1 MIKAPCAPLGSAR
14 TRLTR
19 AVLTAPRTV
28 YTQAA
33 NPDLYLDEL
42 VLWLALRYD
51 IAISVPD
58 IQQHLIE
65 DGLTREILLNIALGR
80 DEVLLQQ
87 WRDMLAGDD
96 FVADGS
102 QFICVDETSKYE
114 HAYGKRYGPA
124 YSGDQT
130 ELKDVLVRGDI
141 YTLVAALSVDGWIA
155 ADVSGSKFDSNEFL
169 EFIQEHV
176 VCLMFP
182 SIL

>member
-102 QFICVDETSKYE
+102 QFI
-114 HAYGKRYGPA
+114 
-124 YSGDQT
+124 
-130 ELKDVLVRGDI
+130 
-141 YTLVAALSVDGWIA
+141 
-155 ADVSGSKFDSNEFL
+155 
-169 EFIQEHV
+169 
-176 VCLMFP
+176 
-182 SIL
+182 